1 MDRLG
6 QTVVAPLY
14 DAIWQYS
21 GELTPDTTKSALL
34 IDMNEVASVGA
45 YASDESIMEVNGELV
60 WYRSMRTIEQSLD
73 LLMRISG
80 EEWLLKRIVTLALH
94 EMCRTNQANM
104 VSISRCT
111 TRQVE
116 LSCDGLSEGP
126 ITTIFVDKQ
135 APILQ
140 GIRTPDQL
148 TIIPESDWSDLE
160 IQLTVREMEQL
171 NPDSLVLN
179 YAIHPAGLGLNVAAK
194 YDGQISMDTRWTRIW

>member
-1 MDRLG
+1 MDNDVFSEQGAFVVNFSIEWGFDPDPTFVRTPTIQLVDRLG

-14 DAIWQYS
+14 DAMWQYS
-21 GELTPDTTKSALL
+21 GELTLDTSKSALL

-45 YASDESIMEVNGELV
+45 YASDESIMEFNGELV

-80 EEWLLKRIVTLALH
+80 EESV
-94 EMCRTNQANM
+94 
-104 VSISRCT
+104 
-111 TRQVE
+111 VE
-116 LSCDGLSEGP
+116 AHGNFSFARNVPDQPGEHGLYLSMYNPPSGAVLRGLSEGP

-148 TIIPESDWSDLE
+148 IHHSRIRL
-160 IQLTVREMEQL
+160 VRFR
-171 NPDSLVLN
+171 DST
-179 YAIHPAGLGLNVAAK
+179 HR
-194 YDGQISMDTRWTRIW
+194 S